1 MNHHHIFHHLT
12 PHRGLLRQVQP
23 LSEPQIF
30 GLVDKK
36 TTRTA
41 SEVREV
47 ELELPSG
54 QKMILKDVYL
64 IPESRI
70 SLISLSRMLRA
81 GWRAYMTGSGG
92 QLKRAKETLLLDQA
106 RQPLD
111 RHIGQCATSSDV
123 GDRSF
128 DGKDAPGD

>member
-47 ELELPSG
+47 G
-54 QKMILKDVYL
+54 
-64 IPESRI
+64 
-70 SLISLSRMLRA
+70 
-81 GWRAYMTGSGG
+81 
-92 QLKRAKETLLLDQA
+92 
-106 RQPLD
+106 
-111 RHIGQCATSSDV
+111 
-123 GDRSF
+123 
-128 DGKDAPGD
+128 